1 MADYLALKTEL
12 AKPDLSGLSDAA
24 AAAKLNT
31 DTVQTTVDRGVID
44 AYEVINATVPAEWA
58 SLTAAEKQRYQTFT
72 GAGLIDVQNANTRAA
87 FLAMFAA
94 GTTTRA
100 NLAALQTKTT
110 TKTRAES
117 IAGWGQPVAVGD
129 VSVARNS

>member
-1 MADYLALKTEL
+1 MPDYQALKTEL
-12 AKPDLSGLSDAA
+12 AKPDLSGLSDSAA
-24 AAAKLNT
+24 ALKLNT
-31 DTVQTTVDRGVID
+31 DVVQTAVNRGIID

-58 SLTAAEKQRYQTFT
+58 ALSSAEKQRYQTLT
-72 GAGLIDVQNANTRAA
+72 GAGQIDVQNDNTRSA

-100 NLAALQTKTT
+100 NLAALQTKTI

-117 IAGWGQPVAVGD
+117 IAGWGVPVGAGD
-129 VSVARNS
+129 VAVARNS